1 MLTLIARED
10 VIEWVSNILR
20 TGDITPNQALALSAL
35 LGWLMVDCPTRGEM
49 KKVVTEK
56 GLIYYEYVK
65 GE

>member
-10 VIEWVSNILR
+10 VIEWASNVMQ

-35 LGWLMVDCPTRGEM
+35 LGWLMVDCPTYGQA
-49 KKVVTEK
+49 KP
-56 GLIYYEYVK
+56 IYENGYITYEYVK